1 MKTHSNPDK
10 PTIAITLGDVNGV
23 GPEVTVRAL
32 ADDEIR
38 SMAHYVV
45 YGELSVVEQAIE
57 RFASGLICREV
68 ESCAQAAVSTFN
80 VLEDAGPHVPFEPGR
95 ETAEAGAA
103 AHRWICAAAEAC
115 MAGTADAMVT
125 APISK
130 AAVLKAGLDDMGH
143 TELLARLTGTD
154 DWRMTLHFDDKL
166 VVHLTGHLP
175 LKDALEQV
183 RSERIEETVRIA
195 HAALRGL
202 GIAYPRIAVPGL
214 NPHAG
219 EQGALGR
226 EDIDEVAPAVAASQK
241 RGIDCVGP
249 VSPDAVFRQL
259 LQNQYDAVVA
269 LYHDQGHIPIKLVA
283 MEHGV
288 NVTLG
293 LPIIR
298 TSPDH
303 GTAYDIAW
311 KNIADPSSMKQA
323 IRLAVRMAA
332 GRKLLVS

>member
-1 MKTHSNPDK
+1 VSAKTDK
-10 PTIAITLGDVNGV
+10 PIILITLGDINGV
-23 GPEVTVRAL
+23 GPEVTMRAL
-32 ADDEIR
+32 ADPAIQSLAR
-38 SMAHYVV
+38 YVIV
-45 YGELSVVEQAIE
+45 GDYAVISSVID
-57 RFASGLICREV
+57 RFASGLDATHLD
-68 ESCAQAAVSTFN
+68 S
-80 VLEDAGPHVPFEPGR
+80 LEDIGKDSLGILSDNQTATAHEPGQ

-103 AHRWICAAAEAC
+103 AHRWICRAADAC
-115 MAGTADAMVT
+115 MNGQADGMVT

-154 DWRMTLHFDDKL
+154 DWRMSLFFDEKL

-175 LKDALEQV
+175 LRDALDAI
-183 RSERIEETVRIA
+183 RASRIEDTIRIT
-195 HAALRGL
+195 HDALRHL
-202 GIAYPRIAVPGL
+202 GIEQPRIAVPGL

-226 EDIDEVAPAVAASQK
+226 EDLDEVAPAVAAAVAD
-241 RGIDCVGP
+241 GIDCTGP

-283 MEHGV
+283 MERGV

-311 KNIADPSSMKQA
+311 KNIADPSSMKHA
-323 IRLAVRMAA
+323 LRLAARMAA
-332 GRKLLVS
+332 GKRSAARS